1 MIQEYQLL
9 LILIFLISQ
18 INSQLFKT
26 VSIINSRAVDI
37 KLPQQLNHSVLH
49 LIHPNYVFFLSN
61 SVEAQPTHMHQ
72 PHRQTLP
79 NINPHTFNLT
89 NLTINTRLRAKIYYS
104 LTSHHWHFVQIY
116 EGRFSVVGAGKN
128 SCPAP
133 SLGHPIRRTA

>member
-1 MIQEYQLL
+1 M

-18 INSQLFKT
+18 INSQLFNT
-26 VSIINSRAVDI
+26 VSIIKSRAVDI
-37 KLPQQLNHSVLH
+37 KLPRQLNHSVLH

-61 SVEAQPTHMHQ
+61 SVEAQTTHIHQ

-104 LTSHHWHFVQIY
+104 LTSHRQHLAHRFQTIY
-116 EGRFSVVGAGKN
+116 IYMRAIFLWWGRKKFL
-128 SCPAP
+128 PP
-133 SLGHPIRRTA
+133 RRFWAVRL